1 MTQSMFLLPHANGS
15 NAFREPVGKKCT
27 RPTHNPYRLPS
38 LHCDSECLDHLM
50 QAPYLAADLA
60 TSDLIDKMAV

>member
-1 MTQSMFLLPHANGS
+1 MTQGMFWLPHANGS
-15 NAFREPVGKKCT
+15 NEVREPVGKTCP

-38 LHCDSECLDHLM
+38 LHCHSECLNHLM

-60 TSDLIDKMAV
+60 TSDPIDKMAV